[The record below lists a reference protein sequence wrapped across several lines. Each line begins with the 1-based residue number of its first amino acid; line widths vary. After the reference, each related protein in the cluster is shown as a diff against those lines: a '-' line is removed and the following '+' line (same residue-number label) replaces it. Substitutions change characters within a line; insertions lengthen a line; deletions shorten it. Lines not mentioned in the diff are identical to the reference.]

1 MMKAFYDR
9 DFGRVVFMGEKV
21 YSLPIDRVMVH
32 PELMSVP
39 AVVDGG
45 LMNLK
50 EVIFGA
56 TSVTQSAPVLS
67 GDAAVAIQG
76 SQEKDFIAPA
86 KEGCLILSNLQP
98 PLKFDGK
105 IDGKSLSSI
114 KKGYGDIPAQV
125 LSLISSGHLVR
136 LSGQELSA
144 IRQSHNEQLR
154 LKKEV
159 QAASRKSR
167 GSIRRRDGVDMG
179 ADDDVLPG
187 GIRNAAEIRL

>member
-32 PELMSVP
+32 PELMNIP

-45 LMNLK
+45 LMTLK
-50 EVIFGA
+50 EVVLGA
-56 TSVTQSAPVLS
+56 ASVPQPAPFISGALS
-67 GDAAVAIQG
+67 VAPQV

-86 KEGCLILSNLQP
+86 KDGCLILSKLQP

-105 IDGKSLSSI
+105 IDGKSISSI
-114 KKGYGDIPAQV
+114 KKEYGDIPAQV
-125 LSLISSGHLVR
+125 LSLISSGHLIR

-144 IRQSHNEQLR
+144 IRQSYNEQLR
-154 LKKEV
+154 LKKEA

-167 GSIRRRDGVDMG
+167 GSIRRRDDVDMG

>member
-1 MMKAFYDR
+1 MKAFYDR

-32 PELMSVP
+32 PELMNVP

-45 LMNLK
+45 LITLK
-50 EVIFGA
+50 ELVLG
-56 TSVTQSAPVLS
+56 TVSVPQSNPAISRVVSLDTQV
-67 GDAAVAIQG
+67 

-86 KEGCLILSNLQP
+86 KDGCLILSKLQP

-105 IDGKSLSSI
+105 IDGKSASFI
-114 KKGYGDIPAQV
+114 KKEYGDIPAQI

-136 LSGQELSA
+136 LSGQELSVM
-144 IRQSHNEQLR
+144 RQAHSEQLK
-154 LKKEV
+154 LKKEA
-159 QAASRKSR
+159 QKASRKSR
-167 GSIRRRDGVDMG
+167 GSIRRKDDVDTG
-179 ADDDVLPG
+179 TDDDILPS

>member
-32 PELMSVP
+32 PELMSIP

-45 LMNLK
+45 LMTLK
-50 EVIFGA
+50 EVVLGA
-56 TSVTQSAPVLS
+56 ASVPQPAPFIS
-67 GDAAVAIQG
+67 GAVSVAPQV

-86 KEGCLILSNLQP
+86 KDGCLILTKLQP

-105 IDGKSLSSI
+105 IDGKSVSAI
-114 KKGYGDIPAQV
+114 KKEYGDIPAQV
-125 LSLISSGHLVR
+125 LSLISSGHLIR

-144 IRQSHNEQLR
+144 IRQSHSEQLR
-154 LKKEV
+154 IKKEA

-167 GSIRRRDGVDMG
+167 GSIRRRDDADMG